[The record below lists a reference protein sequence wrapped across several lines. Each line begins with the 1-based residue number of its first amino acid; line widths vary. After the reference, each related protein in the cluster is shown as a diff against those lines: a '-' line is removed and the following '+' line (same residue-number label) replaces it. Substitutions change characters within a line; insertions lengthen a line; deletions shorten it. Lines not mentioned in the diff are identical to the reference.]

1 MVRFYKVV
9 NTKYPRLPGFNY
21 MVIELKKFGTT
32 LTSRQT
38 GKEAALACQS
48 ILKDIKE
55 TETIEVDFEGV
66 LTFSPS
72 WGDEFL
78 TPLLK
83 NYEKRLVLKTTDN
96 PSVLA
101 TLEILE
107 TTLNK
112 NSRPQN
118 KNADGYSSLSGFDN
132 PEFAQPTPRSTT
144 LPELR
149 ATERY
154 GSARRNR

>member
-1 MVRFYKVV
+1 MIIVLVIVGLSLLILVHEFGHFLAAKISGVRVEEFGLGFP
-9 NTKYPRLPGFNY
+9 PRLFGKKIGETLYSINWLPLGGFVKIY
-21 MVIELKKFGTT
+21 GEDTAG
-32 LTSRQT
+32 
-38 GKEAALACQS
+38 ES
-48 ILKDIKE
+48 I
-55 TETIEVDFEGV
+55 F
-66 LTFSPS
+66 
-72 WGDEFL
+72 
-78 TPLLK
+78 
-83 NYEKRLVLKTTDN
+83 LKTTDN